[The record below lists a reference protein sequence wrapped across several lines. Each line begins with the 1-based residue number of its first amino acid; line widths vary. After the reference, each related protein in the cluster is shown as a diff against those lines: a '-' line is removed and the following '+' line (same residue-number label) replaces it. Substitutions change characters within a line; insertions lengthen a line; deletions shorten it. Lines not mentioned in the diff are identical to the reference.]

1 MNIHEYQAKQIF
13 QEYGIPVPPGKVVR
27 SAAEVSSAIK
37 DLGGQSWAVK
47 AQVHAGGR
55 GKVGGVKI
63 AENEQQAAEITEELL
78 GKRLVTQQTDAQ
90 GLPIESILIEKTSP
104 IKREFYLSLL
114 VDRATERVSFIAS
127 AAGGMDIEAVA
138 EQTPEKIIAFSV
150 HPAAGLQSYQC
161 RKVGFALLLDGL
173 QIKALEKLMRGMY
186 QLFLDKDASQV
197 EINPLIETEQGEVM
211 ALDAKINFDDNSLP
225 LHQDILAMQ
234 DPNQEDEKEN
244 KAQQF
249 GLNYITLDGN
259 IACMVNGAGLA
270 MATMDLIK
278 LKGGAPANFLDV
290 GGGTTAEKV
299 AEAFKLILS
308 DGKVKAV
315 LVNIFG
321 GIVQCDVIANGI
333 LAAVKEIDINVP
345 VVVRLEGTNAEI
357 GRKLLNESGLG
368 LLAADDLS
376 SAAEQVVKLVEVA

>member
-37 DLGGQSWAVK
+37 ELGGQSWAVK

-161 RKVGFALLLDGL
+161 RKVGFALSLEGQ

-197 EINPLIETEQGEVM
+197 EINPLIETEEGEVL
-211 ALDAKINFDDNSLP
+211 ALDAKINFDDNALP
-225 LHQDILAMQ
+225 LHQGILAMQ